1 MNISELTQTCDKK
14 PIVFNHRVRDLRT
27 FKAFLLMIGLG
38 FGVSGWGQTVVTN
51 YQTEIDEAYSKILMT
66 DFGRAVCRQILG
78 ADAEAISFHLGV
90 SSLTAD
96 RMAHLCLYAKANP
109 WIMPTPTADIRK
121 LTLKT
126 SQPRKYKVLVSQVN
140 FPVESWT
147 DPFTNTTV
155 IVTSSLPIR
164 PERWIKILAHEM
176 AVYFD
181 SKVYPSHPDA
191 AQIPA
196 LRSLSLK
203 WDGQLNPVV
212 ALSNPL
218 NGHVLTFLRA
228 LQVETEILNDL
239 IRRGQ
244 IEPGGL
250 LTDTQARFVAET
262 CEHECIK
269 TLILRLRNDLMPLGL
284 PILAYTPYYR
294 SLILSELPKMS
305 LDWPVVTRQRA
316 QLVLNHLP
324 VEFLKNQSAVDP
336 VADMKRVFYLNNI
349 DYQKIVEVTQFLQ
362 NDLWSLEKESLFSAH
377 IEGSN
382 KTLLE
387 YMKTPL
393 LSGYNVGLSSGPRVR
408 IRGGGS
414 E

>member
-1 MNISELTQTCDKK
+1 
-14 PIVFNHRVRDLRT
+14 LRT
-27 FKAFLLMIGLG
+27 FKAILLVIGLG
-38 FGVSGWGQTVVTN
+38 VGFGSGAQSVGTN
-51 YQTEIDEAYSKILMT
+51 YQTEIDEAYAKILMT

-78 ADAEAISFHLGV
+78 ANAEAISFHLGV
-90 SSLTAD
+90 SAPAAE
-96 RMAHLCLYAKANP
+96 RMAHLCLYAKPNP
-109 WIMPTPTADIRK
+109 WIMATQTADIRK

-126 SQPRKYKVLVSQVN
+126 AKLRKYKVLVSQVN

-155 IVTSSLPIR
+155 IVTTSLPIR
-164 PERWIKILAHEM
+164 PERWIQILAHEM

-191 AQIPA
+191 AQIPE
-196 LRSLSLK
+196 LRSLSVK
-203 WDGQLNPVV
+203 WEGPLSPIV

-228 LQVETEILNDL
+228 LQVETLILNEL

-244 IEPGGL
+244 IEAGGL
-250 LTDTQARFVAET
+250 LSDVQERFVAT
-262 CEHECIK
+262 SCAHECIK
-269 TLILRLRNDLMPLGL
+269 SLIFRLRNDLMPLGL
-284 PILAYTPYYR
+284 PILAYSPYYR
-294 SLILSELPKMS
+294 SLILSEIPKLS
-305 LDWPVVTRQRA
+305 LDWQLMTRQRA
-316 QLVLNHLP
+316 QLVLNNLP
-324 VEFLKNQSAVDP
+324 VEFLKNQSGGDP
-336 VADMKRVFYLNNI
+336 VADMKRVFYLNSI
-349 DYQKIVEVTQFLQ
+349 DYQNVVEVTQLLQ
-362 NDLWSLEKESLFSAH
+362 NDLWPLEKESLFSARL
-377 IEGSN
+377 EGSD

-387 YMKTPL
+387 YMKMPL